1 MKEESFFHSKFHK
14 SFLYLYHA
22 FMHIYACVKKD
33 RLLRTTLRYVGRKV
47 KEAAYRVT
55 SCILQED
62 YQSRF
67 A

>member
-1 MKEESFFHSKFHK
+1 MKEESFFHTKFHK
-14 SFLYLYHA
+14 SFLHLYHA
-22 FMHIYACVKKD
+22 FMYIYARVKKID
-33 RLLRTTLRYVGRKV
+33 YYARRTYVGRKV
-47 KEAAYRVT
+47 KEAVYRVT